1 MKSFIKFKYADRCNL
16 FRLGTQKFELPTQ
29 LIGLRAEADVY
40 FKFGLLI
47 LAGPPRADP
56 KAKGKGKDKGKCKGI
71 GKDRLD

>member
-1 MKSFIKFKYADRCNL
+1 
-16 FRLGTQKFELPTQ
+16 

-47 LAGPPRADP
+47 LAGPQRADP
-56 KAKGKGKDKGKCKGI
+56 KSKVKGKDKGKCSGI